1 MGETNTKPVDS
12 LLSAFLKGRASG
24 IFVIAIGIAGYILA
38 YCLLP
43 DLADSNIR
51 KPYEPFFIAA
61 GALTAGLFVTLA
73 VASREA
79 TSDVLLGI
87 VTVCFVGTAALGAV
101 VALLPTACST
111 VYSLAFVA
119 LVGGGL
125 ASLISTALI
134 ASVALLNARAEQR
147 EQTLQALQSLQT
159 QVAQLSKTPPS

>member
-1 MGETNTKPVDS
+1 MTEGGSIVVGS
-12 LLSAFLKGRASG
+12 LLASFLKGRKSG
-24 IFVIAIGIAGYILA
+24 IVVILIGLGGYILA
-38 YCLLP
+38 CCLLP

-51 KPYEPFFIAA
+51 KQYEPFFVAG

-73 VASREA
+73 VASREI

-101 VALLPTACST
+101 LALLPAACST
-111 VYSLAFVA
+111 VYSMAFVA

-147 EQTLQALQSLQT
+147 DQTLQALQSLQT
-159 QVAQLSKTPPS
+159 QVEKLPKSPSS